1 MDFLWIIL
9 WINLWIFYGNFMAS
23 LVPVSN
29 FEVKTLPAPYAADPS
44 AVQFGA

>member
-1 MDFLWIIL
+1 MDYFMDKFMDF
-9 WINLWIFYGNFMAS
+9 FYGNFMAS